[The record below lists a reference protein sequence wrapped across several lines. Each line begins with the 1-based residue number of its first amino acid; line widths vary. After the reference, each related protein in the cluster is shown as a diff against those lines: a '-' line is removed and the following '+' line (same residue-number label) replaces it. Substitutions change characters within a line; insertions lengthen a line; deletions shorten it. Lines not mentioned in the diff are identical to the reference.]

1 VNTQTAA
8 GWRLRRTRA
17 VRRWV
22 PAIALVAGL
31 HACAI
36 PPNNRSKVSGAL
48 ERRTGHTVAESKP
61 GETVLPSTVS
71 FEDGLSED
79 EAITLALWNNAAFQE
94 TLADLGLSRADL
106 IQAGMLPNP
115 TFSAFIPAGA
125 KPLELTALYPI
136 EVLWLRPQRV
146 AAAELDYERT
156 AERLVQSGLDLIRE
170 VRLAY
175 SDLILANQLVMVA
188 EENAALAAQIE
199 QVTRV
204 RLAAGEVSELEASAA
219 AVDAL
224 QADEHLARSRQ
235 DTRLARERLWHL
247 LGVGS
252 EPRTMVIG
260 APLPLL
266 PVVDDVEL
274 LVTRA
279 LAARPDLRAAELGLE
294 AAGRRIG
301 LARASAFSLA
311 AGVNAKPVDG
321 PFLVGPAVGL
331 PVPILN
337 QNQGGVASA
346 KAGFEKAARQYFTV
360 RDRIELEVREAH
372 SQLVQAQESFTS
384 WHERIL
390 PPLDETVRGAKR
402 AYAIGDASFLLV
414 LDSSRKLTEARAT
427 EAVAAADVRRATAEL
442 ERSIGGRL
450 RLHDEQAKTTRTAR
464 Y

>member
-1 VNTQTAA
+1 MNAQTAA
-8 GWRLRRTRA
+8 RSGSRRTRA
-17 VRRWV
+17 VRHWV
-22 PAIALVAGL
+22 PAIVLVAGL

-36 PPNNRSKVSGAL
+36 PPNNRSKVSDAL
-48 ERRTGHTVAESKP
+48 ERRTGHTVAESQQ

-106 IQAGMLPNP
+106 IQASMLPNP

-156 AERLVQSGLDLIRE
+156 AERLVQSGLDLIRD

-175 SDLILANQLVMVA
+175 SDLTLANQLVPVA
-188 EENAALAAQIE
+188 EENAALAAEIE
-199 QVTRV
+199 QITRL
-204 RLAAGEVSELEASAA
+204 RLAAGEVSELEAGAA
-219 AVDAL
+219 TVDAL
-224 QADEHLARSRQ
+224 QADERLARSRQ
-235 DTRLARERLWHL
+235 DARLARERLWHL

-252 EPRTMVIG
+252 EPRTMVISAPL
-260 APLPLL
+260 APLP
-266 PVVDDVEL
+266 VEDDVDL

-301 LARASAFSLA
+301 LARAAAFSLA
-311 AGVNAKPVDG
+311 AGVNAKPIDG
-321 PFLVGPAVGL
+321 PFLTGPAINL
-331 PVPILN
+331 PVPIVN
-337 QNQGGVASA
+337 QNQGGVALA

-360 RDRIELEVREAH
+360 RDRIELEVREA
-372 SQLVQAQESFTS
+372 QARLVQAQGSFTS

-390 PPLDETVRGAKR
+390 PPLDESVRGAKR
-402 AYAIGDASFLLV
+402 AYAAGDASFLLV
-414 LDSSRKLTEARAT
+414 LDISRKLAEGRAK

-450 RLHDEQAKTTRTAR
+450 RPHDEHAKTAQSAP